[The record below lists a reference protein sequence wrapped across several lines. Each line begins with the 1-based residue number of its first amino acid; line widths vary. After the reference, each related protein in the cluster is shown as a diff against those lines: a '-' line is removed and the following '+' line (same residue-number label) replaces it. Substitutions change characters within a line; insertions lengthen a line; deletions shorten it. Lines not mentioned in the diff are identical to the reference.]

1 MPGPARHP
9 RVSAAA
15 VPAATPLRTA
25 DGAPVEVRRSARRRR
40 TVAAFWENGTAVVAI
55 PASFTRAQ
63 EREWVHRMLEK
74 LRLQGARGARGAG
87 RRRPRSD
94 AALARYAAELSEK
107 YLGGRAVASS
117 VRWVSNQNS
126 RWGSA
131 TPAEGTIRLSDKL
144 QPMPQWVIDYVLL
157 HELAHLL
164 VAGHNAAFWRLL
176 EAYPETARAKAF
188 LEGVAFA
195 TAHGLPPAGPD
206 GSDDA
211 DGAYGTGGTDG
222 TDSGQ
227 AGAPGGTEVPAGASE
242 LRP

>member
-1 MPGPARHP
+1 MT
-9 RVSAAA
+9 AAA
-15 VPAATPLRTA
+15 KDRPAKSGAAPAATPLRTA

-55 PASFTRAQ
+55 PASFSRTQ

-74 LRLQGARGARGAG
+74 LRLQGERGAG

-94 AALARYAAELSEK
+94 AALAAHAAELSEK
-107 YLGGRAVASS
+107 YLGGRAVPSS
-117 VRWVSNQNS
+117 VRWVGNQNS

-131 TPAEGTIRLSDKL
+131 TPSDGTIRLSDKL

-176 EAYPETARAKAF
+176 EAYPETQRAKAF
-188 LEGVAFA
+188 LEGVSFA
-195 TAHGLPPAGPD
+195 TSHGLTP
-206 GSDDA
+206 DDA
-211 DGAYGTGGTDG
+211 DG
-222 TDSGQ
+222 SGHDET
-227 AGAPGGTEVPAGASE
+227 PDGTEVPAGASQ
-242 LRP
+242 LF

>member
-1 MPGPARHP
+1 MAGRSTTRSDNRTGSP
-9 RVSAAA
+9 
-15 VPAATPLRTA
+15 ATPAGTPLTMA

-55 PASFTRAQ
+55 PASFSRAQ

-74 LRLQGARGARGAG
+74 LRLQGERGTRGAG

-94 AALARYAAELSEK
+94 AALEAHAAELSAK
-107 YLGGRAVASS
+107 YFGGRAVPSS
-117 VRWVSNQNS
+117 VRWVGNQNS

-131 TPAEGTIRLSDKL
+131 TPSDGTIRLSDKL

-176 EAYPETARAKAF
+176 EAYPDTARAKAF
-188 LEGVAFA
+188 LEGVSFA
-195 TAHGLPPAGPD
+195 TSRGLAPAR
-206 GSDDA
+206 DDDDV
-211 DGAYGTGGTDG
+211 DGADVDG
-222 TDSGQ
+222 DEAETR
-227 AGAPGGTEVPAGASE
+227 TV
-242 LRP
+242 